1 MRRLLF
7 CAHQARHYGSEVARG
22 RVVVRAR
29 QVDVRM
35 RRKSVRAGRGR
46 LPSVE
51 VVVPAPRTPSPVSPA
66 AQAEVPP
73 STTRSLLGRF
83 RDMLSRG

>member
-1 MRRLLF
+1 MRCLLF
-7 CAHQARHYGSEVARG
+7 CAHQARHYGLEVVRG
-22 RVVVRAR
+22 RVVVRAC

-35 RRKSVRAGRGR
+35 RCKSVCAGCGC

-66 AQAEVPP
+66 AQAEALPL
-73 STTRSLLGRF
+73 TMHSLLGRF